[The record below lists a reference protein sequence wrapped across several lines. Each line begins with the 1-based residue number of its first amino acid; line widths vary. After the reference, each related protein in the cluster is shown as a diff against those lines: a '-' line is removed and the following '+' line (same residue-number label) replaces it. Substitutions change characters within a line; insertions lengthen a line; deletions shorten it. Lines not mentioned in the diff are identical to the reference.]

1 MHAFRRFAA
10 RRSLPSHMLSDNAS
24 TYISAADE
32 IRTLFDTPEVR
43 DFLAAHRVQW
53 TFIPKRAPWY
63 GGFWE
68 RLIGLT
74 KNAIKKTLGRALITF
89 DELSTLVTEIEAVLN
104 DRPLTY
110 VSSSI
115 NDNIA
120 LTPNHLLHGRTLT
133 SLPYIEV
140 TDDEIRDPTY
150 QFSDHRE
157 MNNRY
162 VHLSRLHAQFWRRWS
177 TEYLTALRERHPTTG
192 SKGNT
197 IKVGDV
203 VIIHSDV
210 DKRQKWHLGT
220 VTKLVYGNDQLVR
233 SAELNTANGPTN
245 RPIHKLYPLEV
256 VSKELTSPE
265 SNNQSDVRLPAETI
279 QILD

>member
-1 MHAFRRFAA
+1 MI
-10 RRSLPSHMLSDNAS
+10 D
-24 TYISAADE
+24 
-32 IRTLFDTPEVR
+32 
-43 DFLAAHRVQW
+43 
-53 TFIPKRAPWY
+53 
-63 GGFWE
+63 
-68 RLIGLT
+68 
-74 KNAIKKTLGRALITF
+74 
-89 DELSTLVTEIEAVLN
+89 
-104 DRPLTY
+104 PLTY

-197 IKVGDV
+197 IKVRDV

-265 SNNQSDVRLPAETI
+265 SNNQSDVGLPAETI
-279 QILD
+279 QNIGLTADKARTDVTTTQMTGDTIPKRPTRDSAVAARIRFADLM